1 MALGKVQLLNNTGVT
16 AGSYTSADLTV
27 SADGRIT
34 AVSNGGGFTAGT
46 RLVFHQSSAPTGWT
60 TDSSFNDYALRVVS
74 SGGGGSGGSTSFT
87 GSFNTSIGTSGGS
100 VQGTSIDGNTMVA
113 HNHGFSD
120 PGHYHSMR
128 WTQRDIN
135 DNGGGRGDV
144 ESLDGQTGG
153 NSSSPTTQ
161 VGTNISFV
169 TQGNSQAHSHGFT
182 NPSLSLNVRYVNVI
196 IGVKS

>member
-1 MALGKVQLLNNTGVT
+1 MALGRVQLLNNTGVT
-16 AGSYTSADLTV
+16 AGSYTSANLTV

-34 AVSNGGGFTAGT
+34 AVSNGGGFVAGT

-113 HNHGFSD
+113 HNHGYSD
-120 PGHYHSMR
+120 PGHQHRLYF
-128 WTQRDIN
+128 T
-135 DNGGGRGDV
+135 NGDASGTSDPNVRSIQGP
-144 ESLDGQTGG
+144 SGG
-153 NSSSPTTQ
+153 NDSDTTTI
-161 VGTNISFV
+161 VGTGISFV
-169 TQGNSQAHSHGFT
+169 TQGNSQAHSHGFS
-182 NPSLSLNVRYVNVI
+182 NPSLSLDVRYVNVI